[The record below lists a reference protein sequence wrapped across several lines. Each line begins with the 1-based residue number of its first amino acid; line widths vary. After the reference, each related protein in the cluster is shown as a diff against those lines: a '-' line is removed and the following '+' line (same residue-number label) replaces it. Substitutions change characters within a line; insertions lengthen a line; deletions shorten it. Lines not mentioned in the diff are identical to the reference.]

1 MLPAS
6 LPCKQMEVKPWQ
18 PTPVAAETEVTAVN
32 HQEDRGKD
40 CRIEAVNTHLR
51 ATQGKANT

>member
-6 LPCKQMEVKPWQ
+6 LPCEQMEVKPWQ

-32 HQEDRGKD
+32 HQED

-51 ATQGKANT
+51 AT